1 MTRLRLGVIGVG
13 HLGKEHARILSG
25 MPDVELAG
33 VVDAQPAQAELIAQR
48 CGTRAF
54 TDHRA
59 LLPLVDAAIVVVPT
73 VHHYPVARDFL
84 AHGTPLL
91 IEKPLTHDVAE
102 AEEIVALAAAQNV
115 VLQVGHI
122 ERFNPVFE
130 ELQRRSL
137 TPKLVTC
144 ERYSGFSGRSTDIG
158 VVLDLMIHDLDLLL
172 SLVGAPVRSVEALGA
187 AVLGGQEDLA
197 QARLVFANGC
207 VANLSASRVHPT
219 AVRRMNVW
227 GPEGFAGV
235 DFATRR
241 LTLMQPAQPTRQ
253 GRLDTRRMDATSLQL
268 LKTELF
274 TRHVETQEIDC
285 NRGDQLTNEL
295 HDFVHA
301 VRTKSRPRVDGCAGR
316 DAVALAGRILD
327 SLRRHAWDGDATG
340 PVGPW
345 DLPGPCGSLFRPV
358 AEQEAA

>member
-33 VVDAQPAQAELIAQR
+33 VVDTQPGQAEMIAQR

-54 TDHRA
+54 GDHRA
-59 LLPLVDAAIVVVPT
+59 LLPLVDAAVVVVPT
-73 VHHYPVARDFL
+73 VHHFKVAADFL
-84 AHGTPLL
+84 AHGIPLL
-91 IEKPLTHDVAE
+91 IEKPLTTAVADADE
-102 AEEIVALAAAQNV
+102 LVALAAKHNV

-122 ERFNPVFE
+122 ERFNPAFE
-130 ELQRRSL
+130 ELQRRPL
-137 TPKLVTC
+137 QPKLINC

-158 VVLDLMIHDLDLLL
+158 VVLDLMIHDLDLIL
-172 SLVGAPVRSVEALGA
+172 SLVRAPVRSVEALGV
-187 AVLGGQEDLA
+187 AVLGGQEDMA
-197 QARLVFANGC
+197 QARLVFENGC

-219 AVRRMNVW
+219 PVRRMTVW

-235 DFATRR
+235 DFAKRQ
-241 LTLMQPAQPTRQ
+241 LTLMQPARYLRQ
-253 GRLDTRRMDATSLQL
+253 GRLDVRRLDPSAVAQ

-274 TRHVETQEIDC
+274 ARHVETQELNC
-285 NRGDQLTNEL
+285 NAGDQLTAEL
-295 HDFVHA
+295 HDFIHA
-301 VRTKSRPRVDGCAGR
+301 IRTAGRPRVDGAAGR

-327 SLRRHAWDGDATG
+327 GVRHHAWEGDADG

-345 DLPGPCGSLFRPV
+345 DVPAAHGLLFLPP
-358 AEQEAA
+358 AAQDAA